1 MLTVQAVPPS
11 DLPALVDIVA
21 NAYPGIKL
29 NTPDER
35 RAFHDRLLK
44 ATTDDPTTYMHGA
57 YLDGALVGGMRLFD
71 FRLQLL
77 SRKIDA
83 GGVGLVAVDL
93 LHKKEHVARELLL
106 SFLRRYRDQGAPMAL
121 LYPFR
126 PDFYR
131 QMGFGFG
138 TRLSQYRIAP
148 GQLPR
153 GGSKAHVRYGTPA
166 DAEALLACYT
176 RYADRTHGMIE
187 RSTLFFPQALANP
200 ELRVLVYERDGQI
213 EGYLLGTF
221 RALDPDNFTLND
233 LHVSELIYEHS
244 DALTELLTVLHTQ
257 ADQLNRI
264 VFNIQDEY
272 FHHLCADPRNGS
284 NHIVQLHHET
294 NTESVGLMY
303 RVIDVPGIFAALD
316 GHDFGGQTCRLK
328 LTIDDS
334 FLPENSGSTTIVFE
348 HGRAHVQDGDEHDV
362 ALQLDVADFS
372 SLLVG
377 AISFRQ
383 LCRYGRARITDPA
396 QIELVQRLFAVAEKP
411 VCVTR
416 F

>member
-44 ATTDDPTTYMHGA
+44 AVTDDPTTYIHGA
-57 YLDGALVGGMRLFD
+57 YQDGALVGGMRLFD
-71 FRLQLL
+71 FRLTLL

-93 LHKKEHVARELLL
+93 LHKKERVAKELIQ
-106 SFLRRYRDQGAPMAL
+106 SFLRHYRARGVTMAL

-138 TRLSQYRIAP
+138 TRMSQYRMAP
-148 GQLPR
+148 GKLPR
-153 GGSKAHVRYGTPA
+153 GDSKAHVRYATPA
-166 DAEALLACYT
+166 DAEALLACYL

-187 RSTLFFPQALANP
+187 RSGLFFPQVLSTP
-200 ELRVLVYERDGQI
+200 EARLLVYERDGQI
-213 EGYLLGTF
+213 EGYALGSF
-221 RALDPDNFTLND
+221 KALDPDNFIFND
-233 LHVSELIYEHS
+233 LHITELLYEHS
-244 DALTELLTVLHTQ
+244 DALAELLTVLHTQ

-272 FHHLCADPRNGS
+272 FHHLSHDPRNGS
-284 NHIVQLHHET
+284 NHVVQLSHET
-294 NTESVGLMY
+294 NTEGVGLMY
-303 RVIDVPGIFAALD
+303 RVIDVPGIFRAL
-316 GHDFGGQTCRLK
+316 GEHDFGGQTCRLK

-334 FLPENSGSTTIVFE
+334 FLAENSGSTTVAFE
-348 HGRAHVQDGDEHDV
+348 QGRAQVQDGDEYDV
-362 ALQLDVADFS
+362 ALRLDVADFS

-377 AISFRQ
+377 AISFRR
-383 LCRYGRARITDPA
+383 LCSYGRAQISDPA
-396 QIELVQRLFAVAEKP
+396 QIELVQRLFAVGEKP
-411 VCVTR
+411 VCLTR